1 MLTEF
6 PMFHKGD
13 RGHLFFLISSSL
25 PSSAWRRGLAVVA
38 VAAIVLENG
47 GRLPNASHLLTMLG
61 NKALI
66 KSERPSHLHVFRQN
80 RTWF

>member
-1 MLTEF
+1 MGAAF
-6 PMFHKGD
+6 
-13 RGHLFFLISSSL
+13 
-25 PSSAWRRGLAVVA
+25 AVVA